1 MGRDKEGIL
10 FYLLPI
16 DGMGRGK
23 EDILF
28 GFLSLD
34 EMGREMEGILFET
47 SCMLRF
53 AEHSPRQSD

>member
-1 MGRDKEGIL
+1 
-10 FYLLPI
+10 
-16 DGMGRGK
+16 MGRGK

-53 AEHSPRQSD
+53 AEHSPRQSDLKKELLNGCFTLSSF